1 MRHLLISLFA
11 LLFLFAAELMATDAM
26 PAPSL
31 DAAKY
36 LLSPFDRVSISVYGE
51 PELQSEQ
58 RVSDEGTL
66 SIPLLGEIAVGN
78 LSVSKAQKVI
88 ETAFIEERYL
98 VRPVVTINIV
108 EFAPK
113 VVTVVGEVA
122 RPGSIEIP
130 PGRNGLAIQVAIA
143 EAGGFT
149 GAAQKG
155 QVSVERKGADGSKTT
170 FEVDVNAIFKAE
182 GKNAEEVFVV
192 LPDDIIFIPRRLF

>member
-1 MRHLLISLFA
+1 
-11 LLFLFAAELMATDAM
+11 MA
-26 PAPSL
+26 SQSV

-51 PELQSEQ
+51 PELESEQ

-88 ETAFIEERYL
+88 ESAFIEERYL

-113 VVTVVGEVA
+113 VVTIVGEVE

-155 QVSVERKGADGSKTT
+155 QVSVERKGDDGTKTT
-170 FEVDVNAIFKAE
+170 FSVDVNAIFRADADSNK
-182 GKNAEEVFVV
+182 EVFLV
-192 LPDDIIFIPRRLF
+192 LPNDIIFIPRRLF

>member
-1 MRHLLISLFA
+1 MRRLLISLLPIV
-11 LLFLFAAELMATDAM
+11 LLTITGLNASELVASQSVDV
-26 PAPSL
+26 
-31 DAAKY
+31 AKY

-51 PELQSEQ
+51 PELESEQ

-88 ETAFIEERYL
+88 ESAFIEERYL

-113 VVTVVGEVA
+113 VVTIVGEVE

-155 QVSVERKGADGSKTT
+155 QVSVERKGDDGTKTT
-170 FEVDVNAIFKAE
+170 FSVDVNAIFRADADSNK
-182 GKNAEEVFVV
+182 EVFLV
-192 LPDDIIFIPRRLF
+192 LPNDIIFIPRRLF